1 MLFVLD
7 VGSAQPVDF
16 GSFYELYAI
25 AAAVLGGCSLRGG
38 EGGIMGVLI
47 GAAVMQVLRNA
58 IVLIDAI
65 PNNIEFAV
73 IGIVILSGVVA
84 DQVVKQILARRRSQQ
99 ASGSGAPPQ

>member
-1 MLFVLD
+1 
-7 VGSAQPVDF
+7 
-16 GSFYELYAI
+16 
-25 AAAVLGGCSLRGG
+25 
-38 EGGIMGVLI
+38 MGVLI

-99 ASGSGAPPQ
+99 ASGSGASPQ